1 MSTDEECIREA
12 EDVKTILLPT
22 TTKKSKNPKGEKN
35 EKEKK
40 DRVITHSRTW
50 MNEIKEEDLTTDSQM
65 TLLLQPFEPKNKKQ
79 FFIYSQIKQ
88 KINGYKHQDVLKNK
102 LDAMKLVNTSFVVR
116 LLVDS
121 QLRCFYCKEPV
132 NLLYKTVRDPK
143 QWTLERVDN
152 DYGHNKGNVEISCL
166 SCNIKRRTMYFE
178 KYRFTKQTIF
188 VKET

>member
-12 EDVKTILLPT
+12 EDVKTIFLPT
-22 TTKKSKNPKGEKN
+22 TTKKTKGEKK

-40 DRVITHSRTW
+40 DRVITHSKIW
-50 MNEIKEEDLTTDSQM
+50 MNEIKDEDLSTDTQM
-65 TLLLQPFEPKNKKQ
+65 TLLLQPFDPKNKKQ
-79 FFIYSQIKQ
+79 FFIYSQIKK
-88 KINGYKHQDVLKNK
+88 KINGYKHQDILKEK
-102 LDAMKLVNTSFVVR
+102 LNTMNLVDTSFVVR
-116 LLVDS
+116 LLLDS
-121 QLRCFYCKEPV
+121 QLQCFYCKEPV

-152 DYGHNKGNVEISCL
+152 NYGHIKENVEISCL